1 MKRLS
6 RGLTVGFLL
15 LLCAALAMTA
25 PALYASSEGGHGGG
39 EKKEAGKAENG
50 VITIGP
56 LTVNILSNK
65 GYRFFRL
72 SMVVQCDSNSDAER
86 LLLPDVRQDLVF
98 TLSSKLAEDLLTN
111 SGKMV
116 LRQELIKLF
125 DKYAGEGKVKN
136 LYFQEFVFQ

>member
-25 PALYASSEGGHGGG
+25 PALHASSEGGHGGG

-72 SMVVQCDSNSDAER
+72 SMVVQCDSNADAER